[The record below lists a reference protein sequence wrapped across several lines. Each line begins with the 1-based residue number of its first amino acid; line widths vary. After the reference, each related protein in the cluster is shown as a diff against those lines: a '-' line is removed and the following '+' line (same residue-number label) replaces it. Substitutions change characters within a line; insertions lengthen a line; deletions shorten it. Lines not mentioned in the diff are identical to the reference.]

1 MAVED
6 ILSRIMADADEA
18 GRGILAEA
26 KREADAVLSR
36 AREKAETER
45 ARLRARAKQRSEE
58 EKNRIVTLAKLSAR
72 RDLLTEKQGLIDRV
86 FEETRKR
93 IVAMPADE
101 YGSFIKGL
109 LKRTI
114 ETGEEEVIVGEVERR
129 IDQQLLDD
137 VSRELG
143 KPGGLKL
150 SSERR
155 PIDGGFILRRGRME
169 TNCALDTIIRD
180 ARERLETDVAGILFG
195 REGGR

>member
-58 EKNRIVTLAKLSAR
+58 ERNRIVTLAKLSAR

-150 SSERR
+150 SSDRR

>member
-1 MAVED
+1 
-6 ILSRIMADADEA
+6 MADADEA

-150 SSERR
+150 SSDRR

>member
-36 AREKAETER
+36 AREKAEAER

-86 FEETRKR
+86 FEETRKS
-93 IVAMPADE
+93 IIAMPADE
-101 YGSFIKGL
+101 YGRFIKGL
-109 LKRTI
+109 LRRTV
-114 ETGEEEVIVGEVERR
+114 ETGDEEVIVAEGERR
-129 IDQQLLDD
+129 IDQALLDD
-137 VSRELG
+137 VSRELR
-143 KPGGLKL
+143 KPGGLRL
-150 SSERR
+150 SGERR
-155 PIDGGFILRRGRME
+155 RIDGGFILRRGRTE
-169 TNCALDTIIRD
+169 TNCALDTILRD